1 MFITTHT
8 YEEYD
13 KNCYYEDPNKCL
25 YEIGERVAQLVIL
38 KLPEVS
44 FKEVDQLSETNRGS
58 KGFGS
63 SDLKI

>member
-44 FKEVDQLSETNRGS
+44 FKEVDQL
-58 KGFGS
+58 
-63 SDLKI
+63 